1 MAKIGFK
8 RLVWAKM
15 LTEPEDAIPTYEAGK
30 VMGKAVSS
38 NLAITNAEGE
48 LYADDA
54 LAEYIKE
61 FSSAKLTAAVD
72 NIPLENQAQMYGSR
86 YQDGELQHWADD
98 NPPYAG
104 VGGHQVLLIQNVR
117 KYRAWVFPKTKAS
130 VPDEDDTT
138 KGNSI
143 SFGTQ
148 PIDMTIMRPE
158 FGPWKRVKE
167 FETEAGAKAYVDTL
181 LNVAVWHN
189 IAVQVQGNGGSTFEG
204 RTSVPDNGEYVLV
217 LEGAPTKLY
226 DNGVDKTSDIA
237 SGKYT
242 LASVTAENRIAVI
255 F

>member
-117 KYRAWVFPKTKAS
+117 KVEKFILHG
-130 VPDEDDTT
+130 V
-138 KGNSI
+138 
-143 SFGTQ
+143 
-148 PIDMTIMRPE
+148 MTVE
-158 FGPWKRVKE
+158 
-167 FETEAGAKAYVDTL
+167 
-181 LNVAVWHN
+181 
-189 IAVQVQGNGGSTFEG
+189 
-204 RTSVPDNGEYVLV
+204 
-217 LEGAPTKLY
+217 
-226 DNGVDKTSDIA
+226 
-237 SGKYT
+237 
-242 LASVTAENRIAVI
+242 
-255 F
+255 